1 MGSQRPSVLITPAHE
16 ELHRPN
22 AGNGHRLALPRRVL
36 MQAELDAQLVLGGSA
51 PQVDLVA
58 KDQEGHVIQVLA
70 REQALLT
77 HERAVAA
84 AR

>member
-1 MGSQRPSVLITPAHE
+1 MKEAIRGNQRQSEAI
-16 ELHRPN
+16 R
-22 AGNGHRLALPRRVL
+22 GNQRGNQH
-36 MQAELDAQLVLGGSA
+36 LDAQLVLGGSA

-58 KDQEGHVIQVLA
+58 KDQEGNVIQVLA

-77 HERAVAA
+77 HKRAVAA